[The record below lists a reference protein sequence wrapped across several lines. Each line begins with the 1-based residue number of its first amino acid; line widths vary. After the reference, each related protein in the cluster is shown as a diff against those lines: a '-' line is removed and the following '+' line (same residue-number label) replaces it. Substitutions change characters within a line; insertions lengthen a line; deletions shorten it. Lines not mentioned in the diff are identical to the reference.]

1 MAEVYKPHAKQAEA
15 HRAVQKNDR
24 VMLHWGRQ
32 VGKTLWSVQ
41 HAWISA
47 VHKQGRYFIVFRTY
61 TQAKEVVWKQYIHM
75 IPKELIYKVNNN
87 DLSVTFNYIKGDLAL
102 PGLGWVH
109 VEHDENKPRSSLQ
122 LLGSDQADSHRGF
135 YAHGIIFDEYSRQN
149 PEQWDVVYQP
159 MFTTTDGWAIFM
171 STPYGYNH
179 WYDMVEYAKDHP
191 DEWGYIEATWR
202 DNPIVKPEFIQ
213 KVRKE
218 HEVRGRLSTFLQ
230 EYELEFRT
238 VEGAVYPQ
246 FNRKVH
252 MVKPE
257 DVPTEGTIYAGID
270 FGWDNPTAC
279 VFVLVDYDDNWW
291 VFDEIYARNTIT
303 TDLADIIRN
312 KMAGRRIALMIG
324 DSAQQESIATLQ
336 TQGLPVMP
344 VSKSGSDSIPTG
356 IALIAERLKPRMQ
369 IVGEPKPKLFV
380 SSTCSHL
387 IWEIEQYKYPEDKG
401 KTNPNERPIKKD
413 DHGPDALRYLALFM
427 KYGKIEKEQPLVK
440 QKFNEYGLL

>member
-1 MAEVYKPHAKQAEA
+1 
-15 HRAVQKNDR
+15 
-24 VMLHWGRQ
+24 
-32 VGKTLWSVQ
+32 
-41 HAWISA
+41 
-47 VHKQGRYFIVFRTY
+47 
-61 TQAKEVVWKQYIHM
+61 
-75 IPKELIYKVNNN
+75 
-87 DLSVTFNYIKGDLAL
+87 
-102 PGLGWVH
+102 
-109 VEHDENKPRSSLQ
+109 
-122 LLGSDQADSHRGF
+122 
-135 YAHGIIFDEYSRQN
+135 
-149 PEQWDVVYQP
+149 
-159 MFTTTDGWAIFM
+159 M